1 MRAATLQR
9 QVDQF
14 GSFARSTNRHLRQ
27 GFLHI
32 FLAMVHLFLF
42 QSQFLNV
49 RAWHSLD
56 IFFASAICF

>member
-1 MRAATLQR
+1 MRAACN
-9 QVDQF
+9 
-14 GSFARSTNRHLRQ
+14 ARLTSLAVSREAPT
-27 GFLHI
+27 GTSGMVFLV
-32 FLAMVHLFLF
+32 FLATVHLFLF